1 MNLPSPY
8 ATTSAASVAS
18 AAPEL
23 SLPRTLLALRED
35 GFPDEALRRAAQT
48 AAALGHELHVLRV
61 LRDTTRFNPLF
72 PQRNVGAAL
81 EALDRSEKA
90 MRQTRSWLFEELH
103 DEELLERLVV
113 RAGSYEDVTI
123 EHAKALGASL
133 VVLPSWPRRM
143 GRLAATVAC
152 AVGKPVIVAKPRG
165 REDSI
170 VAATSLAED
179 GYPVLR
185 RAASLGRRL
194 GSSLV
199 AVHNVVPLFSATT
212 ILTPFAGT
220 ESIASVLE
228 LRTRRLRSAARRLSA
243 SANTVL
249 TIGLDSSKAIL
260 AEAKARKADMVVV
273 GARPRSWVDRV
284 ISSDVAADV
293 VDTAKRT
300 VVVEPLVDAPLAH

>member
-8 ATTSAASVAS
+8 ASPSAASVAAS
-18 AAPEL
+18 GANLA
-23 SLPRTLLALRED
+23 LPRTLLVLRDE
-35 GFPDEALRRAAQT
+35 GFPDAALHRAAQM

-72 PQRNVGAAL
+72 PQRNVDVAL
-81 EALDRSEKA
+81 EALDRSEKSV
-90 MRQTRSWLFEELH
+90 RRTRSWLFEELC
-103 DEELLERLVV
+103 DEDLLERLVV
-113 RAGSYEDVTI
+113 RAGSYEALTI

-133 VVLPSWPRRM
+133 VVLPTWPRRM

-152 AVGKPVIVAKPRG
+152 AIGKPVVVARPRG

-170 VAATSLAED
+170 VAATSLAEE

-194 GSSLV
+194 GSRLV
-199 AVHNVVPLFSATT
+199 AVHNVVPLFSATS
-212 ILTPFAGT
+212 ILTPFANT

-228 LRTRRLRSAARRLSA
+228 LRTRRLRSAARRLSE
-243 SANTVL
+243 SSNTVL
-249 TIGLDSSKAIL
+249 TIGLDSCNAIL